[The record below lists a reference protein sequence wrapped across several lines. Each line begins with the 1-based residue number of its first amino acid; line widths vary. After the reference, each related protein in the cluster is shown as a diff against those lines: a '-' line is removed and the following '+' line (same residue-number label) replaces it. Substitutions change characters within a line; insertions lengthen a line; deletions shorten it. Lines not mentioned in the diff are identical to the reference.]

1 MGIFDQPDVKER
13 DGDLPELHG
22 KVFRLVGV
30 GLRDVT
36 TVYGPTK
43 AIDLHILVDGET
55 KIYSGFSAG
64 IARQVAHSVP
74 SDFPTWARIET
85 VPLKG
90 GKYTTELVM
99 ASDENDKPA
108 DDDLPF

>member
-1 MGIFDQPDVKER
+1 MGLFDQPEVKER

-22 KVFRLVGV
+22 RVFRLVGV

-64 IARQVAHSVP
+64 IARQVGQSDP
-74 SDFPTWARIET
+74 GDFPCWARIET

-90 GKYTTELVM
+90 GKHTTELVF
-99 ASDENDKPA
+99 ARDENDTPA

>member
-1 MGIFDQPDVKER
+1 MGLFDQVKER
-13 DGDLPELHG
+13 DGDLPELTG

-43 AIDLHILVDGET
+43 AVDLHVLDGSDT

-64 IARQVAHSVP
+64 IARQVAQSDP
-74 SDFPTWARIET
+74 SDFPCWTRIET

-90 GKYTTELVM
+90 GKHTTELVF
-99 ASDENDKPA
+99 AKDANDRPA